1 VIPESRLLVFSAVD
15 ETALAGRVE
24 ALKEVLGGRRDE
36 LADIG
41 FTLATSRRAFAHR
54 AAWVLPALSPD
65 EPDPADAIAA
75 VRFEQLDRGVAKGA
89 AADVAMM
96 FPGQGSQFIGM
107 GRELYASHARFKEI
121 VDRCDEL
128 AAPKLGL
135 SLRELLFH
143 GERGES
149 QDAKTLAQTAI
160 AQPALFAVEYALAE
174 VLRGYGVVPSIVIGH
189 SIGEY
194 AAACVA
200 GVFEMEAA
208 LELVIERGRL
218 MQSMPAGSMLAVRAR
233 PDAALG
239 LLAGDPDLLSQ
250 ISLAAHNAPELSV
263 VSGPSHA
270 IGHYARLATER
281 GLESQTLHTS
291 HAFHSS
297 MMDPIVDEFAR
308 AVERTAPRAP
318 GIPIVSGLTG
328 KLLTPEQAAS
338 ARYWADQLRQA
349 VRFADGV
356 QTLCDREERVLLE
369 VGPGTALT
377 TSAAKQT
384 AGVRPRRM
392 LETLGH
398 PKLDRP
404 ALEATL
410 RCLGRLW
417 IEGVPVDW
425 NAVYDAPSR
434 RLVRLPTY
442 RFTRSRHWL
451 SVQRA
456 ASGAVSHE
464 THTSVRTSVAAS
476 NGHTLIVRE
485 TTTTEVAPSVTPV
498 EMARAQLASVLEARL
513 GRSLAEGDLGR
524 SFIEIGFDSLGLT
537 QLSGK
542 LNTTFGVRIPFRRF
556 FEDLATP
563 ALLAELLAV
572 ESKKLVAPPAV
583 PAPLAPKAITPPGEA
598 AVSRAS
604 VAASAPPLG
613 LGAGALAMAPASGL
627 SGGGLS
633 AGALSAAAL
642 SSPTLPAVGLPQP
655 GLSAAALFNDVSVS
669 ALGERLDRIERA
681 LEALV
686 RHSTPANGAAE
697 HGNGFARHAALE
709 ARASSTPAPEAP
721 SLPSDRFEPT
731 SAQREIWIASSVGG
745 PAATLAYNE
754 CRAIALRG
762 AVAVDAL
769 AQALNELSE
778 RHEALRQTFS
788 ADGALCI
795 TAESRPLELQR
806 VDLRELPEAVRREEL
821 AALEARQTSTPF
833 DLTAGPLVRAQLVSL
848 ADDEHRLL
856 ICAHHIVVD
865 GYSFGLLTRELGEL
879 YSARVE
885 GRAHGLGAPESFA
898 RYAAGESAYEATP
911 VARDDRAFW
920 LEHLKGLSEDLTLP
934 SDAARPP
941 QRTYDSARRDFALDA
956 TLVAKL
962 RELAASSSTSTQTLL
977 MAAFQLLLYSVSRQ
991 SDLVLG
997 VPTSGQAAVGAD
1009 VLVGHCV
1016 HVLPVRTLLDP
1027 SASFAAHAK
1036 QLQSVMLECLE
1047 HQRTTFSDLLHDLN
1061 RPRDPS
1067 RIPLIPVAF
1076 GMGRSMKRPA
1086 FSGLETRLSV
1096 VPRVSESFEL
1106 YVYLTEDRDGLEVS
1120 WSYNRNLF
1128 QADTIEQWQRCFS
1141 AILAGLV
1148 RAGTAQRLD
1157 EINVLDAF
1165 DRRRLLDFARG
1176 PQVSRAAHEAVS
1188 DRIAARGLAQ
1198 PDRTAVIDHTG
1209 EHSYAALNAR
1219 ANQLGHLL
1227 RSRVSEPNGL
1237 VAICLDRSVELVAA
1251 LLGVWRAGLGYVPL
1265 DPGYPSGRIEMI
1277 LEDAGGP
1284 LVLTS
1289 RSLADRTP
1297 EGSRRVFIEDVSDE
1311 LAQQPTSVPE
1321 VQRSPSD
1328 IAYVIF
1334 TSGSTGRPKGV
1345 VIQQGAFENFIVSM
1359 QREPGFGAKDCLLA
1373 ITTISFDIA
1382 GLELFLPLFCGGSL
1396 VLATRE
1402 QASDPREL
1410 AALLVRHPI
1419 TVMQATPASWLML
1432 FDSGWPG
1439 RPGLKVLCGGEA
1451 FPRHLAEK
1459 FIASSAEIWN
1469 VYGPTET
1476 TVWST
1481 VKRITHAAEITIGK
1495 AIDNTTLYVLDE
1507 RRALVPVG
1515 TSGELWIGGSGV
1527 ARGYL
1532 GRDDLTAERF
1542 VPSPFD
1548 PNDRIYKTGDLARV
1562 RNDGEFECLGR
1573 ADFQVKIRGFR
1584 IELGEI
1590 ETAMLKHPGV
1600 ASAVV
1605 VAREDRPGD
1614 KLLAGYVVPHP
1625 GATIDVE
1632 ALRQGLQ
1639 GQLPAYMLPSAL
1651 CVLDALPM
1659 TPNNK
1664 VDRKALPPP
1673 VQTDGYVPPGD
1684 VVRKAPGELGLW
1696 QEVWVDT
1703 PLAGEAVAPL
1713 SWLVL
1718 VDEAGLGQKLAAD
1731 LESRGHVVTRVH
1743 SRDRFHEHAEG
1754 DYSVNPEVGRE
1765 DFDQL
1770 CRRLAELGRAP
1781 DRVVHLWS
1789 LDDGARPR
1797 PGSTSYH
1804 RNQEHGV
1811 YSLVHL
1817 ATAHARHAAERAV
1830 VHHVVGSGLL
1840 FGDELSPDQRER
1852 ATILGAC
1859 RVIPN
1864 ELARQQVRAL
1874 DLEIKGGAL
1883 TGRAGRALGA
1893 RLLRELLEGD
1903 AQPEVRYRKGVRQ
1916 VPAWRALRGPVPARQ
1931 SVPQGSALVVGLTEV
1946 GLASARALARAAGV
1960 KVALV
1965 FERAERSQRPDA
1977 QGLAMT
1983 QGRAML
1989 REALAELERT
1999 GAVTALQADLEN
2011 PSELG
2016 PVLHRFQQQHGSLR
2030 TLVLAV
2036 PEAAPIALRDLTES
2050 EVEARVAAKVQRLLA
2065 LERALPLSQIELS
2078 VMHTSLDA
2086 RLGAPGHLAEAVAS
2100 AFVEKRLQKSRGCHI
2115 LCSTGPLAASAAG
2128 ASSAPTTATTTP
2140 ASATQVERDRE
2151 HYRSYGLST
2160 PELDAALASVLA
2172 AAGDAALALSPFE
2185 LEAYRAR
2192 LALSSAK
2199 DSGAGSKRLFIEPST
2214 DTERQLARLWMEA
2227 LRLDRVSARDSF
2239 FDLGGHSV
2247 LAARLFAKLHDV
2259 FGVVLPLAVLVEAPT
2274 LDALAARIDA
2284 AREQADAENDSARAS
2299 GGTETSLLVRLNSGT
2314 EPQQAPLF
2322 VVAGA
2327 MGNVLNLRHL
2337 ARICDPRRDF
2347 YGIQARGL
2355 SGDAEPHR
2363 TLEAAAEAYLE
2374 EVRRVQPRGPY
2385 YLGGFCIGGVAALEM
2400 ARTLKDAGEEVRLL
2414 AMLDSHLP
2422 EVRGSLG
2429 VRDKAQIHIERFR
2442 EEGTDYVREWA
2453 RNKYAWEL
2461 GRVRRQFGL
2470 SEDDTSDPAQYRS
2483 EFVHQAI
2490 MYARSV
2496 YQPRFYDGH
2505 IVLFRPPLAA
2515 RHHLG
2520 GGRVIDRDRSFLRED
2535 NGWRRM
2541 VRSVE
2546 IHELA
2551 APPGDHDGFV
2561 LEPYVRDLARR
2572 LRPLLP

>member
-1 VIPESRLLVFSAVD
+1 VIPESRLLILSAVD
-15 ETALAGRVE
+15 DAALAGRLD
-24 ALKEVLGGRRDE
+24 ALKEALGAGRDA
-36 LADIG
+36 LADIA
-41 FTLATSRRAFAHR
+41 FTLATSRRSFPHR
-54 AAWVLPALSPD
+54 AALVLPPLPPD
-65 EPDPADAIAA
+65 GPDPAEAIRAL
-75 VRFEQLDRGVAKGA
+75 RLEQLDRGVSKGA

-96 FPGQGSQFIGM
+96 FPGQGSQFVGM
-107 GRELYASHARFKEI
+107 GRELYAQHRRFQDI

-128 AAPKLGL
+128 ATPRLGL
-135 SLRELLFH
+135 SLRELLFR
-143 GERGES
+143 GERGDGADS
-149 QDAKTLAQTAI
+149 KALAQTAI
-160 AQPALFAVEYALAE
+160 AQPALFMIEYALAE
-174 VLRGYGVVPSIVIGH
+174 VLRGYGVTPSILIGH

-194 AAACVA
+194 SAACVA

-218 MQSMPAGSMLAVRAR
+218 MQSMPPGSMLAVRAR
-233 PDAALG
+233 PEAARA
-239 LLAGDPDLLSQ
+239 LLADDPDLSSQ

-263 VSGPSHA
+263 LSGPTHA
-270 IGHYARLATER
+270 IGHVARLATER
-281 GLESQTLHTS
+281 GVESQTLHTS

-297 MMDPIVDEFAR
+297 MMDPIVEAFAQ
-308 AVERTAPRAP
+308 AVASTGPRAP
-318 GIPIVSGLTG
+318 AIPIVSGLTG
-328 KLLTPEQAAS
+328 KLLTPEQACS
-338 ARYWADQLRQA
+338 PQYWADQLRHA

-410 RCLGRLW
+410 RCLGKLW

-425 NAVYDAPSR
+425 DAVYGAASR

-442 RFTRSRHWL
+442 PFNRSRHWL

-456 ASGAVSHE
+456 APGALAHE
-464 THTSVRTSVAAS
+464 SHTSVRSSVAVS
-476 NGHTLIVRE
+476 NGHAVIVRE
-485 TTTTEVAPSVTPV
+485 TTTTEVAPAAAPTPV
-498 EMARAQLASVLEARL
+498 DLARAQLVGLLESRL
-513 GRSLAEGDLGR
+513 GRTLGEGELERG
-524 SFIEIGFDSLGLT
+524 FIEIGFDSLGLT

-542 LNTTFGVRIPFRRF
+542 LNTVFGVRVPFRRF
-556 FEDLATP
+556 FEDLSTP
-563 ALLAELLAV
+563 ALLADLLAV
-572 ESKKLVAPPAV
+572 ESKKLAAPP
-583 PAPLAPKAITPPGEA
+583 PAAPKAASPVASHA
-598 AVSRAS
+598 AGGRAS
-604 VAASAPPLG
+604 ALDIAASAGLG
-613 LGAGALAMAPASGL
+613 LSSPGLSPASVLSATSLSPASLSPGALS
-627 SGGGLS
+627 SGGLS
-633 AGALSAAAL
+633 SGALSSVAL
-642 SSPTLPAVGLPQP
+642 PPP
-655 GLSAAALFNDVSVS
+655 GLLPTALFNDVSVA

-681 LEALV
+681 LEALL
-686 RHSTPANGAAE
+686 RQGKPSNGAAE
-697 HGNGFARHAALE
+697 HTNGLALHAALD
-709 ARASSTPAPEAP
+709 ARATSAPEAEAP
-721 SLPSDRFEPT
+721 RLPSDRFEPT

-745 PAATLAYNE
+745 LGANLAYNE

-762 AVAVDAL
+762 PLDTDAL
-769 AQALNELSE
+769 AQAVNELSQ

-788 ADGALCI
+788 ADGQLCI
-795 TAESRPLELQR
+795 TADSKPLELQQ

-821 AALEARQTSTPF
+821 AALEGRQTSTPF
-833 DLTAGPLVRAQLVSL
+833 DLTAGPLVRAQLVRL

-856 ICAHHIVVD
+856 LCAHHIVVD

-885 GRAHGLGAPESFA
+885 GRAHGLGAADSFA
-898 RYAAGESAYEATP
+898 HYAAGENAYEATP
-911 VARDDRAFW
+911 VAGADRGFW

-941 QRTYDSARRDFALDA
+941 QRTYDSARRDFALDGA
-956 TLVAKL
+956 LVVKL

-1027 SASFAAHAK
+1027 SATFAAHARK
-1036 QLQSVMLECLE
+1036 LQSVMLECLE
-1047 HQRTTFSDLLHDLN
+1047 HQRTTFSDLLHELN

-1076 GMGRSMKRPA
+1076 GMGRSLKRPA
-1086 FSGLETRLSV
+1086 FSGLDTRLSV

-1128 QADTIEQWQRCFS
+1128 QAETIEQWQRCFS
-1141 AILAGLV
+1141 AILAGLA

-1157 EINVLDAF
+1157 AIDVLDAH
-1165 DRRRLLDFARG
+1165 DRQRLLDFARG

-1198 PDRTAVIDHTG
+1198 PDSTALVDSSG
-1209 EHSYAALNAR
+1209 EHSYGALNAR
-1219 ANQLGHLL
+1219 ANQIGHFL
-1227 RSRVSEPNGL
+1227 RGRVSEPNGL

-1265 DPGYPSGRIEMI
+1265 DPGYPAGRIEMI
-1277 LEDAGGP
+1277 VEDAGGP

-1297 EGSRRVFIEDVSDE
+1297 ERFRRVFIEDIADE
-1311 LAQQPTSVPE
+1311 LAQLPTSVPA
-1321 VQRSPSD
+1321 VQRAASD

-1359 QREPGFGAKDCLLA
+1359 QREPGFQAKDCILA

-1382 GLELFLPLFCGGSL
+1382 GLELFLPLWSGGSL

-1410 AALLVRHPI
+1410 QALLERHPI

-1439 RPGLKVLCGGEA
+1439 RAGLKVLCGGEA

-1459 FIASSAEIWN
+1459 FSASSAEIWN

-1481 VKRITHAAEITIGK
+1481 VKRITDPAEITIGK

-1515 TSGELWIGGSGV
+1515 TSGELWIGGWGV
-1527 ARGYL
+1527 AHGYL
-1532 GRDDLTAERF
+1532 GRDDLTSERF

-1548 PNDRIYKTGDLARV
+1548 PSDRIYKTGDLARV

-1614 KLLAGYVVPHP
+1614 KLLVGYVVPNP

-1639 GQLPAYMLPSAL
+1639 GQLPAYMLPSAV

-1673 VQTDGYVPPGD
+1673 QQTDSYEPPGD
-1684 VVRKAPGELGLW
+1684 VARKAPGELVW
-1696 QEVWVDT
+1696 QEAWVDA
-1703 PLAGEAVAPL
+1703 PIGGETVAPL

-1718 VDEAGLGQKLAAD
+1718 VDEAGVGRQLAAE
-1731 LESRGHVVTRVH
+1731 LESHGHVVTRVH
-1743 SRDRFHEHAEG
+1743 SRDRFHEHGEG
-1754 DYSVNPEVGRE
+1754 EYSVNPEVGRE

-1770 CRRLAELGRAP
+1770 ARRLAELGRTP
-1781 DRVVHLWS
+1781 DRIVHLWL
-1789 LDDGARPR
+1789 LDDGSRPR

-1811 YSLVHL
+1811 YSLLHL
-1817 ATAHARHAAERAV
+1817 ATAHARHAADRAV
-1830 VHHVVGSGLL
+1830 VHHVVGSGPL
-1840 FGDELSPDQRER
+1840 FGDELSPEQRER

-1864 ELARQQVRAL
+1864 ELGRQQVRAL

-1883 TGRAGRALGA
+1883 TGRSGRALGA
-1893 RLLRELLEGD
+1893 RLLRELLEGE

-1916 VPAWRALRGPVPARQ
+1916 VPSWKALRGPAPARQ
-1931 SVPQGSALVVGLTEV
+1931 SVPQGSALVVGLTEL
-1946 GLASARALARAAGV
+1946 GLASARALARAPGV
-1960 KVALV
+1960 RVALV
-1965 FERAERSQRPDA
+1965 VEPGSEP
-1977 QGLAMT
+1977 QGSPAP
-1983 QGRAML
+1983 L
-1989 REALAELERT
+1989 REALAELSQRGVLTVLE
-1999 GAVTALQADLEN
+1999 ADPRH
-2011 PSELG
+2011 PSELA
-2016 PVLHRFQQQHGSLR
+2016 PLLERFQAQHGRVR
-2030 TLVLAV
+2030 TLVLTAPEAV
-2036 PEAAPIALRDLTES
+2036 PVALRDITES
-2050 EVEARVAAKVQRLLA
+2050 EVEARVAAKVHTLLA
-2065 LERALPLSQIELS
+2065 LERMLPPSQLELC
-2078 VMHTSLDA
+2078 VVHASLDA
-2086 RLGAPGHLAEAVAS
+2086 RLGSPGHLAEAAAS
-2100 AFVEKRLQKSRGCHI
+2100 AFIEKRLRQSRGRRVVC
-2115 LCSTGPLAASAAG
+2115 LTGPLAASSDG
-2128 ASSAPTTATTTP
+2128 ASQGKGSSA
-2140 ASATQVERDRE
+2140 SQVERDRA
-2151 HYRSYGLST
+2151 HYRGSGLT
-2160 PELDAALASVLA
+2160 GAELDAALAAVLGHA
-2172 AAGDAALALSPFE
+2172 EANDGTVAVSPFE
-2185 LEAYRAR
+2185 LDAYRAR

-2199 DSGAGSKRLFIEPST
+2199 DSGAGSRRVFIEPST

-2259 FGVVLPLAVLVEAPT
+2259 FGVVLPLAVLIEAPT

-2284 AREQADAENDSARAS
+2284 AREQAAGEKGTARAS
-2299 GGTETSLLVRLNSGT
+2299 GGTDNSLLVRLHSGT
-2314 EPQQAPLF
+2314 EPQRPPLF

-2355 SGDAEPHR
+2355 SGDVEPHR

-2385 YLGGFCIGGVAALEM
+2385 HLGGFCIGGVAALEM
-2400 ARTLKDAGEEVRLL
+2400 ARTLKDAGEEVKLL

-2422 EVRGSLG
+2422 EVRGALG

-2442 EEGTDYVREWA
+2442 EEGSDYVREWA

-2461 GRVRRQFGL
+2461 GRIRRQFGL
-2470 SEDDTSDPAQYRS
+2470 SEDDTTDPAQYRS

-2496 YQPRFYDGH
+2496 YQPRFYDGS

-2515 RHHLG
+2515 RHQLG

-2546 IHELA
+2546 IQELA

-2572 LRPLLP
+2572 LSPLLMP

>member
-1 VIPESRLLVFSAVD
+1 MIPESRLLLLSAVD
-15 ETALAGRVE
+15 EPALGARLE
-24 ALKEVLGGRRDE
+24 ALKSALGARRDS
-36 LADIG
+36 LADIA
-41 FTLATSRRAFAHR
+41 FTLATSRRAFAQR
-54 AAWVLPALSPD
+54 AALVLPPLPPD
-65 EPDPADAIAA
+65 GSDPAEAIAGLSLS
-75 VRFEQLDRGVAKGA
+75 QLERGVAKGA
-89 AADVAMM
+89 PADVAMM

-107 GRELYASHARFKEI
+107 GRELYSQHARFREI

-128 AAPKLGL
+128 ASPRLGL
-135 SLRELLFH
+135 SLRELLFR
-143 GERGES
+143 GERGDS
-149 QDAKTLAQTAI
+149 QDSKTLAQTAI
-160 AQPALFAVEYALAE
+160 AQPALFMIEYALAE
-174 VLRGYGVVPSIVIGH
+174 VLRGYGVTPTVLIGH

-194 AAACVA
+194 SAACVA
-200 GVFEMEAA
+200 GVFDMEAA
-208 LELVIERGRL
+208 LDLVIERGRL
-218 MQSMPAGSMLAVRAR
+218 MQSMPPGSMLAVRAR
-233 PDAALG
+233 PEAALG
-239 LLAGDPDLLSQ
+239 LLAGDPDLLAQ

-263 VSGPSHA
+263 VSGPSNA
-270 IGHYARLATER
+270 IGHYARLVTEQ
-281 GLESQTLHTS
+281 GLESQVLHTS

-297 MMDPIVDEFAR
+297 MMDPIVEEFAR
-308 AVERTAPRAP
+308 AVARSGPRAP
-318 GIPIVSGLTG
+318 SIPIISGLTG
-328 KLLTPEQAAS
+328 KPLSAEQACS
-338 ARYWADQLRQA
+338 PQYWADQLRYA

-384 AGVRPRRM
+384 AGVRPRRL

-410 RCLGRLW
+410 RCLGKLW
-417 IEGVPVDW
+417 IEGVSIDW
-425 NAVYDAPSR
+425 NAVYGASSR
-434 RLVRLPTY
+434 KLVRLPTY
-442 RFTRSRHWL
+442 SYNRSRHWL

-456 ASGAVSHE
+456 AGAGAHE
-464 THTSVRTSVAAS
+464 VTTSVRASVAVS
-476 NGHTLIVRE
+476 NGHTVIVRE
-485 TTTTEVAPSVTPV
+485 TTTTEVAPAVTPV
-498 EMARAQLASVLEARL
+498 DLARTQLVAVLEGRL
-513 GRSLAEGDLGR
+513 GRPLADDDLQR
-524 SFIEIGFDSLGLT
+524 SFVEIGFDSLGLT

-542 LNTTFGVRIPFRRF
+542 LNTVFGVRIPFRRF

-563 ALLAELLAV
+563 ALLADLLAL
-572 ESKKLVAPPAV
+572 ESKKLVAP
-583 PAPLAPKAITPPGEA
+583 APPK
-598 AVSRAS
+598 
-604 VAASAPPLG
+604 AASAPASAASRAVASTAASGLG
-613 LGAGALAMAPASGL
+613 LGQASALGFPSPGL
-627 SGGGLS
+627 AS
-633 AGALSAAAL
+633 AGALSTDTM
-642 SSPTLPAVGLPQP
+642 SP
-655 GLSAAALFNDVSVS
+655 GLSQAALLSRATLSPAALLSDVSVV
-669 ALGERLDRIERA
+669 ALSERLERIERA
-681 LEALV
+681 LEALL
-686 RHSTPANGAAE
+686 RQGKPLNGAAE
-697 HGNGFARHAALE
+697 HVNGVAPAAP
-709 ARASSTPAPEAP
+709 TPVPAAAPAAPEA
-721 SLPSDRFEPT
+721 PSDRFEPT

-745 PAATLAYNE
+745 VAANLAYNE

-762 AVAVDAL
+762 ALDAAAL
-769 AQALNELSE
+769 AAALNELSE

-788 ADGALCI
+788 ADGSVCI
-795 TAESRPLELQR
+795 TADSRPLELEHI
-806 VDLRELPEAVRREEL
+806 DLRELPEPVRREEL
-821 AALEARQTSTPF
+821 TALEARQTSTPF
-833 DLTAGPLVRAQLVSL
+833 DLTTGPLVRAQLVRL

-856 ICAHHIVVD
+856 VCAHHIVVD

-885 GRAHGLGAPESFA
+885 GRAHALSAPESFA
-898 RYAAGESAYEATP
+898 RYAAGEGAYEATP
-911 VARDDRAFW
+911 VATADREYW

-934 SDAARPP
+934 GDTARPP
-941 QRTYDSARRDFALDA
+941 QRTYDSARVDFALDGA
-956 TLVAKL
+956 LVAKL
-962 RELAASSSTSTQTLL
+962 RELAAGSSTSMQTLL
-977 MAAFQLLLYSVSRQ
+977 MAAFQLLVYSVSRQ
-991 SDLVLG
+991 SDVVLG
-997 VPTSGQAAVGAD
+997 VPTSGQAAVGLD

-1016 HVLPVRTLLDP
+1016 HVLPVRTLIDP
-1027 SASFAAHAK
+1027 SASFAAHARK
-1036 QLQSVMLECLE
+1036 LQSVMLEGLD
-1047 HQRTTFSDLLHDLN
+1047 HQRTTFSDLLHHLN

-1076 GMGRSMKRPA
+1076 GMGRSLKRPP
-1086 FSGLETRLSV
+1086 FSGLDTRLSV

-1120 WSYNRNLF
+1120 WSYNKNLF
-1128 QADTIEQWQRCFS
+1128 QLATIEQWQRCFA
-1141 AILAGLV
+1141 AILDSLS

-1157 EINVLDAF
+1157 EIDVLDAR
-1165 DRRRLLDFARG
+1165 DRQRLLDFARG
-1176 PQVSRAAHEAVS
+1176 PAVARSAHEPVGE
-1188 DRIAARGLAQ
+1188 RIAARALAQ
-1198 PDRTAVIDHTG
+1198 PDRVAVIDSAG
-1209 EHSYAALNAR
+1209 EHDYRSLNER
-1219 ANQLGHLL
+1219 ANRIGHYL
-1227 RSRVSEPNGL
+1227 RAQVSERNGL

-1265 DPGYPSGRIEMI
+1265 DPGYPTARIEMI

-1289 RSLADRTP
+1289 RALADRTS
-1297 EGSRRVFIEDVSDE
+1297 EGFRRVFIEDIASE
-1311 LAQQPTSVPE
+1311 LAALPTSVPAVE
-1321 VQRSPSD
+1321 RAASD

-1359 QREPGFGAKDCLLA
+1359 QREPGFTAKDCILA

-1382 GLELFLPLFCGGSL
+1382 GLELFLPLWCGGSL

-1410 AALLVRHPI
+1410 AALLERHPI

-1439 RPGLKVLCGGEA
+1439 RAGLKVLCGGEA
-1451 FPRHLAEK
+1451 FPRHLADK

-1481 VKRITHAAEITIGK
+1481 VKRITDAGDITIGK

-1507 RRALVPVG
+1507 RRGLVPVG

-1532 GRDDLTAERF
+1532 GRDDLTSERF

-1548 PNDRIYKTGDLARV
+1548 DSDRIYKTGDLARV

-1614 KLLAGYVVPHP
+1614 KLLVGYVVPNP
-1625 GATIDVE
+1625 GASVDVE
-1632 ALRQGLQ
+1632 ALRQGLT
-1639 GQLPAYMLPSAL
+1639 GQLPVYMVPSAV

-1673 VQTDGYVPPGD
+1673 VQTDGYEPPKD
-1684 VVRKAPGELGLW
+1684 VARRGLSELLW
-1696 QEVWVDT
+1696 QEVWAEA
-1703 PLAGEAVAPL
+1703 PLSGEAVAPL

-1718 VDEAGLGQKLAAD
+1718 IDDDGLGEQLAEQLA
-1731 LESRGHVVTRVH
+1731 SHGHVVTRVR
-1743 SRDRFHEHAEG
+1743 SRDRYHEHGEG
-1754 DYSVNPEVGRE
+1754 EYSVNPEVGRE
-1765 DFDQL
+1765 DFDRL
-1770 CRRLAELGRAP
+1770 AKRLAELGRTP
-1781 DRVVHLWS
+1781 DRVVHLWLYGEGS
-1789 LDDGARPR
+1789 RPR

-1811 YSLVHL
+1811 YALLHL

-1840 FGDELSPDQRER
+1840 GDELSPEQRER
-1852 ATILGAC
+1852 ATVLGAC

-1864 ELARQQVRAL
+1864 ELVRQQVRTL
-1874 DLEIKGGAL
+1874 DLESKGGSAPR
-1883 TGRAGRALGA
+1883 RAARALGA

-1903 AQPEVRYRKGVRQ
+1903 AQPEVRYRKGVREI
-1916 VPAWRALRGPVPARQ
+1916 PAWRALRAAPPAGPQPVPR
-1931 SVPQGSALVVGLTEV
+1931 GSALVVGLTEI
-1946 GLASARALARAAGV
+1946 GLASVRTLARAADV

-1965 FERAERSQRPDA
+1965 YEPIAGGGEPHPLRAELS
-1977 QGLAMT
+1977 
-1983 QGRAML
+1983 
-1989 REALAELERT
+1989 ELERAGSVIAFEANT
-1999 GAVTALQADLEN
+1999 VNA
-2011 PSELG
+2011 SELS
-2016 PVLHRFQQQHGSLR
+2016 PVVERLAQQHGPVR
-2030 TLVLAV
+2030 TLVLTA
-2036 PEAAPIALRDLTES
+2036 PDAAPMALRDMTES
-2050 EVEARVAAKVQRLLA
+2050 DVEARVAAKVHTLLA
-2065 LERALPLSQIELS
+2065 LERVLPFAQLELT
-2078 VMHTSLDA
+2078 VLHTNLDA
-2086 RLGAPGHLAEAVAS
+2086 RLGSSGHLAEATAT
-2100 AFVEKRLQKSRGCHI
+2100 AFVERRLRQSKGRRVVCFV
-2115 LCSTGPLAASAAG
+2115 GPLAATGDVAAAG
-2128 ASSAPTTATTTP
+2128 SS
-2140 ASATQVERDRE
+2140 QVERDRE
-2151 HYRSYGLST
+2151 HYRRSGLVAA
-2160 PELDAALASVLA
+2160 ELDASLAGALLLGPSGSSVA
-2172 AAGDAALALSPFE
+2172 VSPFE
-2185 LEAYRAR
+2185 LEAYRTR
-2192 LALSSAK
+2192 LMLSSAK
-2199 DSGAGSKRLFIEPST
+2199 DSGAGSRRVFIEPST
-2214 DTERQLARLWMEA
+2214 ETERQLSRLWMEA

-2247 LAARLFAKLHDV
+2247 LAARLFAKLNDV
-2259 FGVVLPLAVLVEAPT
+2259 FGVVLPLAVLIEAPT

-2284 AREQADAENDSARAS
+2284 AREQLALEKAPGERAAPRLS
-2299 GGTETSLLVRLNSGT
+2299 GGTEQSLLVRLNSGT
-2314 EPQQAPLF
+2314 EPQHAPLF

-2337 ARICDPRRDF
+2337 ARIADPRRDF
-2347 YGIQARGL
+2347 YGLQARGL
-2355 SGDAEPHR
+2355 GGDVEPHR

-2400 ARTLKDAGEEVRLL
+2400 ARTLKDAGEEVRLI

-2422 EVRGSLG
+2422 EVRGNLG
-2429 VRDKAQIHIERFR
+2429 ARDKAQIHIERFR
-2442 EEGTDYVREWA
+2442 EEGSDYVREWA
-2453 RNKYAWEL
+2453 RNKYAWEM
-2461 GRVRRQFGL
+2461 GRIRRQFGL
-2470 SEDDTSDPAQYRS
+2470 SEDNTTDPAQYRS
-2483 EFVHQAI
+2483 ELVHQAI

-2546 IHELA
+2546 IQELA

-2572 LRPLLP
+2572 LRPLLVP